1 MQREVFPA
9 GSTHT
14 QQDPRWDQ
22 TQNSRCCSTW
32 SQREEQDGSAGS
44 RTEGAGYP
52 CRAPGRKKPLS
63 GQQGHLQYILYIYYN
78 CTSSRHLQLYSQ
90 PRERAH
96 ARQEN
101 TEVFLQSICS
111 SWLPPRQE
119 TETVKEEDWNFSLMC
134 WLVRGAA
141 AVGSRVFGS
150 RDPTGAAGL
159 GLRPLGKSPAAG
171 LGSDVLRG
179 FPHIP
184 AGLGGPAASLSFPW
198 GRCGGRGLW
207 GSSWNCWDGFRSAWL
222 RVCRDAGGTHVLH
235 LPRLQESRTL
245 CLLLLPQSHPEL
257 PPCPG
262 LVCGDKHPECA
273 PPYLFTPFL
282 TALLV
287 QVSLPAGGWDTQD
300 LAPITAQ
307 LLGFSSKGW

>member
-1 MQREVFPA
+1 MGAGRQMGVMQGRMQNQEDGKEPARMQREVFPE
-9 GSTHT
+9 GSPHT

-44 RTEGAGYP
+44 QTEGAGYP

-134 WLVRGAA
+134 WLVCGAA

-198 GRCGGRGLW
+198 GDVGDGGCGAAAGIAGMVFGARGSGFVGMLGKLMSSTSP
-207 GSSWNCWDGFRSAWL
+207 GSRRAGPFVSSSCHSRIRSCHPARGW
-222 RVCRDAGGTHVLH
+222 HV
-235 LPRLQESRTL
+235 RTSTPSVP
-245 CLLLLPQSHPEL
+245 LLTCSPH
-257 PPCPG
+257 
-262 LVCGDKHPECA
+262 
-273 PPYLFTPFL
+273 F
-282 TALLV
+282 
-287 QVSLPAGGWDTQD
+287 
-300 LAPITAQ
+300 
-307 LLGFSSKGW
+307 